1 MNVLSRI
8 KRLEA
13 ANNAPYAD
21 VMMMIRQGRFF
32 DELRKDEQERYIDY
46 FYFHMTLSD
55 FQNLSEMC
63 AAVSNEPPNYHFI
76 LEKRAPPKTEID
88 EGTRREVEALVNA
101 GRAKTIKDNEKP

>member
-1 MNVLSRI
+1 MNILSRI

-13 ANNAPYAD
+13 ANNSPFSD

-32 DELRKDEQERYIDY
+32 DELAKDEQERYIAY
-46 FYFHMTLSD
+46 HYYNMGLSD
-55 FQNLSEMC
+55 FQNLMEMC